1 MIARPAHRPAERC
14 PQSPIKPGLR
24 KPPQSVNLVIFV
36 PAWRKQHSA
45 AKSGYKRASVA
56 QVERANDSD
65 KSFSNRRIRRL
76 KKTRATTLSPT
87 VLEGHDYVTLT
98 QLKDM

>member
-1 MIARPAHRPAERC
+1 
-14 PQSPIKPGLR
+14 
-24 KPPQSVNLVIFV
+24 
-36 PAWRKQHSA
+36 
-45 AKSGYKRASVA
+45 
-56 QVERANDSD
+56 VERANDSE

-76 KKTRATTLSPT
+76 KKTRATLSPT